1 MRDMEAAGALSVELT
16 AAGSPNAVDL
26 SSHVRIDNGSI
37 FLGDAPPL
45 TDLSLRASLRD
56 GAPQVDALHAAWA
69 GATLD
74 ASATL
79 PADVAANA
87 LPGALSERYARGRA
101 ACTRSSDR

>member
-1 MRDMEAAGALSVELT
+1 MVRSSSVT
-16 AAGSPNAVDL
+16 PPPP
-26 SSHVRIDNGSI
+26 
-37 FLGDAPPL
+37 PPL

-56 GAPQVDALHAAWA
+56 GALQVDALHAAWA

-87 LPGALSERYARGRA
+87 LPGALSERYARGRP